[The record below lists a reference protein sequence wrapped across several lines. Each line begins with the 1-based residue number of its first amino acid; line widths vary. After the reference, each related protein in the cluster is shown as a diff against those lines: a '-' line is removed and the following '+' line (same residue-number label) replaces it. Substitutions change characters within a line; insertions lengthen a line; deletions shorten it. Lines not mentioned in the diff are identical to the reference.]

1 MGIFDELPLPSDKA
15 YLREDL
21 SRIDE
26 TWTAARFDSLP
37 YVVHILTSKDR
48 DNAAQTLKEQSDVVE
63 DVVDEVVQSYHSG
76 FNRAI
81 QNYSQILRLFSEST
95 ENISVLKVDLT
106 EAKKRLSARNKQL
119 HQLWYRSVTLRHIIS
134 LLDQIEGIAQVPTRI
149 EKLIAD
155 KQYYAAVQLHVQ
167 SMLMLEREGLQ
178 TVGALQDVRSELTK
192 LRGVLFYKVLEDL
205 HAHLYN
211 KGEYSAAGS
220 NMLENDD
227 EVPTTTAIAL
237 TAHNSQ
243 PLSRRTKS
251 VKGDNQSGLQIGGS
265 YRAGSVDG
273 SSFDGHDDEGALE
286 LTDEATL
293 DGNVATMKINGDT
306 KIALRQMPTWLSNS
320 TPDEFLETIRK
331 TDAPLHV
338 KYLQTMVECLCLL
351 GKVAAAGAMI
361 CQRLRPTI
369 HEIITSKIKAHADL
383 LNSSRSSIGKG
394 SRAGTG
400 DLHFIKGQLESYQL
414 PKQKRKNGIS
424 IAGTLLA
431 VSPVSPLMAPGGK
444 GQVAAKELLDSILDV
459 VVRIFEN
466 HVVVGELLEAKSS
479 QHVDMNTPKS
489 MPLDINW
496 NPDSEASQ
504 VTGGYSIGFSLT
516 VLQSECQ
523 QLICE
528 LLRAT
533 PEAASADAAVQ
544 TARLASKA
552 PSKEKRDQSEDGL
565 TFAFR
570 FTDATVSIPNQGV
583 DLVRQGWSRKGP
595 NVVQEGYGSA
605 AVLPEE
611 GIYLA
616 ASVYRP
622 VLQFTD
628 KVASMLPAKYSQLG
642 NDGLLAFVENF
653 VKDHFLPTMF
663 VDYRKGVQQ
672 AISSPAA
679 FRPRAHVVTSY
690 TPSIENGRPVLQGL
704 LAIDYLTKEVLG
716 WAQAMPKFANDLVK
730 YVQTFLERTYERCR
744 TSYMEA
750 VLEKQSYMLIG
761 RHDIEKLMRLDPS
774 SAFLPNLPGQF
785 NMENNSSDVETIE
798 AELELSELL
807 LNLRPIKQEY
817 LIHDDNKL
825 ILLASLSDSLEYVA
839 DSIERLGQTTQKAS
853 NHVEGKYHHSH
864 SDSAPARSLASFAQ
878 DYRKL
883 AVDCLKVL
891 RIEMQLETIFH
902 MQEMSN
908 TEYLDDQDAEE
919 PDDFIISLTA
929 QITRR
934 DEEMAPFI
942 SNAKRNYIFG
952 GICGVAAH
960 TSIKALED
968 MKSINLF
975 GVQQI
980 CRNTIALEQALASI
994 PSINSEAV
1002 QQRLDRVRTYYEL
1015 LNMPFEA
1022 LLAFITEHMHLFS
1035 PAEYAN
1041 LLNVQVPGREIP
1053 LDAQDRVSEILSL

>member
-1 MGIFDELPLPSDKA
+1 MLCVVLNALDSSFSIRSSHTSSSRLDSRNLKLRVAGASESYIFM

-26 TWTAARFDSLP
+26 SWVAARFDSLP
-37 YVVHILTSKDR
+37 HVVHILTSKDR
-48 DNAAQTLKEQSDVVE
+48 DAAAQFLKEQSDIIE
-63 DVVDEVVQSYHSG
+63 EVVDEVVHSYHSG

-81 QNYSQILRLFSEST
+81 QNYSQILKLFSEST
-95 ENISVLKVDLT
+95 ESISVLKVDLG
-106 EAKKRLSARNKQL
+106 EAKRRLSARNKQL

-134 LLDQIEGIAQVPTRI
+134 LLDQIEDIAKVPARI
-149 EKLIAD
+149 EKLIAE
-155 KQYYAAVQLHVQ
+155 KQFYAAVQLHVQ
-167 SMLMLEREGLQ
+167 SILMLERGLQ

-192 LRGVLFYKVLEDL
+192 LRGVLFYKILEDL

-220 NMLENDD
+220 SLLENDD
-227 EVPTTTAIAL
+227 EIPTTTAVAL
-237 TAHNSQ
+237 AAHNSQ
-243 PLSRRTKS
+243 PLSRRTRS
-251 VKGDNQSGLQIGGS
+251 LKGDNQNNLQIDGS
-265 YRAGSVDG
+265 YRPASVDG
-273 SSFDGHDDEGALE
+273 GSFDGHDEADLNE
-286 LTDEATL
+286 EATL
-293 DGNVATMKINGDT
+293 DGNMATTRINGNDIP
-306 KIALRQMPTWLSNS
+306 KDSNNALRQMPTWLSNS

-331 TDAPLHV
+331 SDAPLHV
-338 KYLQTMVECLCLL
+338 KYLQTMVD
-351 GKVAAAGAMI
+351 
-361 CQRLRPTI
+361 QRLRPTL
-369 HEIITSKIKAHADL
+369 HEIITSKIKAHAEL
-383 LNSSRSSIGKG
+383 LNSSRSSIGQD
-394 SRAGTG
+394 SQAGTG
-400 DLHFIKGQLESYQL
+400 NLHFIKGQLESYQL

-444 GQVAAKELLDSILDV
+444 AQVAAKELLDSILDA

-466 HVVVGELLEAKSS
+466 HVIVGELLEAKAS
-479 QHVDMNTPKS
+479 QHADINTPKS
-489 MPLDINW
+489 LPVDVNW

-516 VLQSECQ
+516 VVNANNLYVKFCGPLLKQHLLMLLCK
-523 QLICE
+523 QLG
-528 LLRAT
+528 LRAK
-533 PEAASADAAVQ
+533 DG
-544 TARLASKA
+544 
-552 PSKEKRDQSEDGL
+552 SEDGL

-570 FTDATVSIPNQGV
+570 FTDASISIPNQGV

-595 NVVQEGYGSA
+595 NVLQEGYGSA

-616 ASVYRP
+616 ASIYRP

-628 KVASMLPAKYSQLG
+628 KVASMLPTKYSQLG
-642 NDGLLAFVENF
+642 
-653 VKDHFLPTMF
+653 LPK
-663 VDYRKGVQQ
+663 RR
-672 AISSPAA
+672 PAA
-679 FRPRAHVVTSY
+679 FRPRAHVATTYTS
-690 TPSIENGRPVLQGL
+690 SIEKGRPVLQGL
-704 LAIDYLTKEVLG
+704 LAIDHLTKEVLG
-716 WAQAMPKFANDLVK
+716 WAQAMPKFSNDLVK

-744 TSYMEA
+744 TAYMEA

-761 RHDIEKLMRLDPS
+761 RHDIEKLMRIDPS
-774 SAFLPNLPGQF
+774 SAYLPNLLGQL
-785 NMENNSSDVETIE
+785 NVESNSSDAETIE

-807 LNLRPIKQEY
+807 LSLRPIKQEN

-839 DSIERLGQTTQKAS
+839 DSIERLGQTTQRAS
-853 NHVEGKYHHSH
+853 NHVGGKYHHSH
-864 SDSAPARSLASFAQ
+864 SDSAPTRSLVSFAQ

-883 AVDCLKVL
+883 AIDCLKVL
-891 RIEMQLETIFH
+891 RIEMQLETVFH
-902 MQEMSN
+902 MQEMAN

-952 GICGVAAH
+952 GICGVAANA
-960 TSIKALED
+960 SVKALAD

-980 CRNTIALEQALASI
+980 CRNAIALEQALAAI

-1002 QQRLDRVRTYYEL
+1002 QQRLDR
-1015 LNMPFEA
+1015 A
-1022 LLAFITEHMHLFS
+1022 LVAFITEHIHLFT
-1035 PAEYAN
+1035 PVEYAK

-1053 LDAQDRVSEILSL
+1053 PDAQDRLSEILSVKPMPVSDLTANYNRVDYQ